1 MAGTGDSN
9 KPTGSVGMT
18 VDEVLSRKSEYDYIN
33 VPHGV
38 LNNFSTTSDP
48 FEHMYDAGRSP
59 NIFVQLR
66 KASERH
72 SPAAA
77 FSGPYRGI
85 VLRVDMEGAS
95 SEDSDLQ
102 RTLEGT
108 DKLGI
113 GYQNSS
119 QFIIRVR
126 IPELHPHLPIP
137 KTVPESK
144 YKGEQN
150 NSLDSSTWYG
160 RNKIDNDIIDMYPRF
175 VGYQSQTK
183 GTGTPQIGSI
193 VVVDFSNRLTQ
204 QGGTFIGPLNPN
216 NLYPA
221 TTKIAEKA
229 SSPFGMQD
237 NWSNENTANSA
248 TGQSS
253 SPNASDGTQVATE
266 KPIKK

>member
-9 KPTGSVGMT
+9 KPTGSVGMS
-18 VDEVLSRKSEYDYIN
+18 VDEILSKKSEYDYIN

-59 NIFVQLR
+59 NLFAELR
-66 KASERH
+66 KASERR

-85 VLRVDMEGAS
+85 VLRIDMEGVS
-95 SEDSDLQ
+95 SEESDLQ
-102 RTLEGT
+102 RLIEGT
-108 DKLGI
+108 DNLGI

-144 YKGEQN
+144 YKSEKN
-150 NSLDSSTWYG
+150 NSLDPSTWYG

-175 VGYQSQTK
+175 VGYQAQTK

-193 VVVDFSNRLTQ
+193 VIVDFANRLSQ
-204 QGGTFIGPLNPN
+204 QGGTYIGPLNPN
-216 NLYPA
+216 NLYPS
-221 TTKIAEKA
+221 TTKITEKA
-229 SSPFGMQD
+229 SSPFGLKSG
-237 NWSNENTANSA
+237 WSNENTATSA

-253 SPNASDGTQVATE
+253 SPSVSEDTQVAKG
-266 KPIKK
+266 KPIAN